1 MQRNVFRKIYQTVLA
16 LTLKLFESV
25 TQSKLNSDILKYRTA
40 QLCRGW
46 QESTDA
52 FLLANKIIV
61 NPLVYVGKYRVDLWR
76 ALINVMLSN
85 NVF

>member
-40 QLCRGW
+40 QLCRGL
-46 QESTDA
+46 QESRCV
-52 FLLANKIIV
+52 LACKKIIV
-61 NPLVYVGKYRVDLWR
+61 NPLVYVGKYRVDL
-76 ALINVMLSN
+76 
-85 NVF
+85 